1 MLQEVLIPL
10 YLADIY
16 ERPTDAHRLHVST
29 CVVVLKQ
36 IVQVY
41 QISLDIP
48 FYSNTCLRLG
58 GVLEYFHLVIILFL
72 FDIEMER
79 TSSSQ
84 HFPLMLLSIC

>member
-1 MLQEVLIPL
+1 MFQEVLIPL

-36 IVQVY
+36 TVQVY
-41 QISLDIP
+41 QISLAIP

-58 GVLEYFHLVIILFL
+58 GVLEHFHLVIIIFF

-84 HFPLMLLSIC
+84 RVPLTFLSIC

>member
-41 QISLDIP
+41 QISLYIP

-58 GVLEYFHLVIILFL
+58 GVATGIF
-72 FDIEMER
+72 
-79 TSSSQ
+79 SSCDNPIS
-84 HFPLMLLSIC
+84 L

>member
-1 MLQEVLIPL
+1 MFQEVLIPL

-36 IVQVY
+36 IVQFY

-48 FYSNTCLRLG
+48 F
-58 GVLEYFHLVIILFL
+58 
-72 FDIEMER
+72 
-79 TSSSQ
+79 
-84 HFPLMLLSIC
+84 